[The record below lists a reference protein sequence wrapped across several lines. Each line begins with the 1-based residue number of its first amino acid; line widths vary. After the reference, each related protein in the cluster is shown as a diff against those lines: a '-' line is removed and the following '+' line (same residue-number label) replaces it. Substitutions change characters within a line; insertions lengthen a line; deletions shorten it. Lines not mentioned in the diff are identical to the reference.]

1 MYAIV
6 SVIVKAQRGAFNHE
20 RRNTMSDDLAKLMEQ
35 DFEQTNATSV
45 EKIDQQ
51 GLTSVAALARTIR
64 DKEAKISDLE
74 QTLKDEKKTLL
85 KLTDEEMPSML
96 AEIGMSSFALDDGS
110 TVEVKQTY
118 GASILVSKRPEAY
131 DWLRDHGHDDIIKN
145 TVLCQFGR
153 GEDDQAGAF
162 AAFAQTQGFIP
173 EQKTEVHPQ
182 TLRAFVKER
191 CEAGEDF
198 PMELF
203 GAWVGQRAV
212 IKRGKK

>member
-1 MYAIV
+1 
-6 SVIVKAQRGAFNHE
+6 
-20 RRNTMSDDLAKLMEQ
+20 MSDDLAKLMEQ
-35 DFEQTNATSV
+35 DFEETAATSV

-74 QTLKDEKKTLL
+74 QTLKEEKKALI

-118 GASILVSKRPEAY
+118 GASILVDKRPEAY
-131 DWLRDHGHDDIIKN
+131 EWLRDNGYDDIIKN
-145 TVLCQFGR
+145 TVACQFGR
-153 GEDDQAGAF
+153 GEDDQASAF
-162 AAFAQTQGFIP
+162 AAFAQQQGYVP
-173 EQKTEVHPQ
+173 DQKTEVHPQ

>member
-1 MYAIV
+1 
-6 SVIVKAQRGAFNHE
+6 
-20 RRNTMSDDLAKLMEQ
+20 MSDDLTKLMEQ
-35 DFEQTNATSV
+35 DYEQTVASSV

-64 DKEAKISDLE
+64 DKEARIEALE
-74 QTLKDEKKTLL
+74 EELKDQKKSLL
-85 KLTDEEMPSML
+85 KLTDEDMPAML
-96 AEIGMSSFALDDGS
+96 AEVGLSSFVLDDGS
-110 TVEVKQTY
+110 TVDIKQTY
-118 GASILVSKRPEAY
+118 GASILVQNRPQAY
-131 DWLRDHGHDDIIKN
+131 EWLREQGYDDIIKN
-145 TVLCQFGR
+145 TVACQFGR
-153 GEDDQAGAF
+153 GEDDLASAF
-162 AAFAQTQGFIP
+162 AAFAQQQGYTP

-191 CEAGEDF
+191 VEAGDEF